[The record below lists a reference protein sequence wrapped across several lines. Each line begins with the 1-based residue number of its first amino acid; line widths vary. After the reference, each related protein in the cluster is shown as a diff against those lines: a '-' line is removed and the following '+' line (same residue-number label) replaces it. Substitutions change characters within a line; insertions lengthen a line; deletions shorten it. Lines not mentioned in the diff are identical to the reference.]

1 MKYPLWGDPTSETSS
16 LFVVHPGKCVL
27 LVAVGLEE
35 YATQTDA
42 SFKTA
47 QMVCVERVIH
57 EFMPGAWKPVSCDC
71 DWVFCPDRPLAK
83 EVSSEAVSVAG
94 CHWTL
99 SQCDNVGI
107 VGLPGTYRLRLND
120 PTATDHIQVY
130 AELFDASQIPV
141 QMTNI
146 FFQ

>member
-16 LFVVHPGKCVL
+16 LFVVQPGKCVL

-35 YATQTDA
+35 YATQTEA
-42 SFKTA
+42 AFKTP
-47 QMVCVERVIH
+47 QMVCVERVLH
-57 EFMPGAWKPVSCDC
+57 EFMPGAIKPVSCDC
-71 DWVFCPDRPLAK
+71 DWVFRYDRPLAK
-83 EVSSEAVSVAG
+83 EVASEAVSVGG
-94 CHWTL
+94 CRWAL

-120 PTATDHIQVY
+120 ATATDQIQVY
-130 AELFDASQIPV
+130 AELFDASQIPA
-141 QMTNI
+141 QMTSI